1 MMDEKQVQTRI
12 DTEPKTQLSV
22 EKPTKRKLR
31 IFIGPLNTKM
41 IAKSGIGKAITHQ
54 KQAVSLEGIEY
65 LEKYGDDYDIFHAN
79 TYDFTT
85 LYWVRRSKRKGKKVI
100 IHGHS
105 TEEDFRNSFPFTN
118 LVSPFFK
125 AWIKFFYNQGHIV
138 ITPTPYSKKLL
149 ESYRLKRPI
158 YDCSNG
164 VDLQKFHAVEEYKKT
179 QFKEKLGIPTDKK
192 MIISV
197 GLPIKRK
204 GIFDF
209 VKLAEML
216 PEYTFLWCGGINKAV
231 LPVSIRQLLRRAE
244 NIPNI
249 VLPGYVSNMS
259 TAYQAADLF
268 FMPSY
273 EETEGIVVLEALASK
288 VPVLA
293 RDIPVYD
300 PWLKNNIHALLEKD
314 NDGFKNKI
322 IEVFEHPEHLNVE
335 TMIEN
340 GYKVAEERAMPV
352 IGAKLRSF
360 YEDLLDGGL
369 E

>member
-1 MMDEKQVQTRI
+1 MAEMSAAQR
-12 DTEPKTQLSV
+12 
-22 EKPTKRKLR
+22 KRRLR

-54 KQAVSLEGIEY
+54 KQAATLEGIEY
-65 LEKYGDDYDIFHAN
+65 LEDYGDDYDVFHAN

-85 LYWVRRSKRKGKKVI
+85 LYWVRRSKRNGKKVI

-138 ITPTPYSKKLL
+138 ITPTPYSKRLL

-158 YDCSNG
+158 YHCSNG
-164 VDLQKFHAVEEYKKT
+164 VDLEKFHPVEEGQKSEFKK
-179 QFKEKLGIPTDKK
+179 KLGIPADRK
-192 MIISV
+192 MVISV

-209 VKLAEML
+209 VKLAEAL
-216 PEYTFLWCGGINKAV
+216 PQYTFVWCGGINKAV
-231 LPVSIRQLLRRAE
+231 LPVSVQRLLRKAE
-244 NIPNI
+244 DIPNI
-249 VLPGYVSNMS
+249 VLPGYVNNMS

-273 EETEGIVVLEALASK
+273 EETEGIVMLEALASK

-300 PWLKNNIHALLEKD
+300 PWLKNNVHAFLEKD
-314 NDGFKNKI
+314 NEAFEKKI
-322 IEVFEHPEHLNVE
+322 IELFEHPENLNIKSMV
-335 TMIEN
+335 EN
-340 GYKVAEERAMPV
+340 GYKVAQERAMPI
-352 IGAKLRSF
+352 IGARLRAF
-360 YEDLLDGGL
+360 YEDLLDGKL